1 MARKPTRPEPLLKTP
16 DDQLNKNEQYKI
28 ASDMVRNDL
37 HAQFRE
43 ASADNIHDEAEQIAK
58 SHGIYLEYNRA
69 KTGREKDWM
78 YMVRI
83 SVPGGGPFNRQ
94 QWRILDDLSEATT
107 RGPDIDPSMKLT
119 TRQNIQ
125 FHWVSKPDVIRV
137 VQAIASTGFYTL
149 NGCGDNTRNVMG
161 CPLSR
166 FSDIYDAHAKAHEY
180 GEYFRLPAEP
190 HIQVFEIDP
199 THIRTPDEHYAY
211 GKKLLN
217 RKFKIAFS
225 AVHRNPATGAIEHDN
240 CVEVRTND
248 LGVVPILE
256 GEKVVAYQAYIGGG
270 QGEKNGKPTFA
281 TLGKPVAIFTEE
293 NLRQGLDAI
302 VKVHEQWG
310 DRKNRHWARL
320 KYVVHEMGVA
330 WYQDQLR
337 EFGATF
343 DLPREDV
350 DPGPRQLHH
359 GWHTQ
364 PSNGKLARGVYIENG
379 RITNRRPGSMQPG
392 DRKPEIASKEQLKT
406 MIREIMDNF
415 DTQLMVTAN
424 QDLIFTDIDPA
435 AKDEFDALLARFH
448 HGERDGK
455 PASRLRVLSGACV
468 GLHTCRLSYTESEQ
482 FEPELLAEMEQRG
495 YGEMNEAIGIT
506 GCERQ
511 CFRAATKTIG
521 WVGQGP
527 DMYGLKLGG
536 SEDARYQGTW
546 IVADDEAGEA
556 KWFLRQCPREKVP
569 DVTAALFDHYLANRD
584 SPEQDMGAFLRAMGP
599 DAIVAMLKADPATAE
614 AMEKTAPPPYLEH
627 GSVSVERQG

>member
-1 MARKPTRPEPLLKTP
+1 MARKSTKPEPLLRTP
-16 DDQLNKNEQYKI
+16 DEELSQNERYKI
-28 ASDMVRNDL
+28 HANTVRNELHGEFRDL
-37 HAQFRE
+37 
-43 ASADNIHDEAEQIAK
+43 SADNIQDEAEQIAK

-83 SVPGGGPFNRQ
+83 SVPGGGPFNRE
-94 QWRILDDLSEATT
+94 QWRILDELSEDVT

-125 FHWVSKPDVIRV
+125 FHWVTKPDVLRV
-137 VQAIASTGFYTL
+137 VQTVAKTGFYTL

-166 FSDIYDAHAKAHEY
+166 FSDIYNAHAKAHEF
-180 GEYFRLPAEP
+180 GEYFRLPAAP
-190 HIQVFEIDP
+190 HIEVFEVDP
-199 THIRTPDEHYAY
+199 TYIRSPDEHYKY
-211 GKKLLN
+211 GEKLLN

-225 AVHRNPATGAIEHDN
+225 AVHRNEQTGVLEYDN

-248 LGVVPILE
+248 LGVVPIVE
-256 GEKVVAYQAYIGGG
+256 GERVVAYQAYIGGG

-281 TLGKPVAIFTEE
+281 TLGKPAAIFTEE
-293 NLRQGLDAI
+293 NLKRGLDAI
-302 VKVHEQWG
+302 VRVHDDWG

-320 KYVVHEMGVA
+320 KYVVHEMGVT
-330 WYQDQLR
+330 WYQQQLR
-337 EFGATF
+337 ELGADF
-343 DLPREDV
+343 DPPRADV
-350 DPGPRQLHH
+350 EPGPRQLHH

-364 PSNGKLARGVYIENG
+364 PTNGKLARGVYIENG
-379 RITNRRPGSMQPG
+379 RVINRRPGSMAPG
-392 DRKPEIASKEQLKT
+392 DRKPEIASREQLKT
-406 MIREIMDNF
+406 MLREIMDNF
-415 DTQLMVTAN
+415 DCELMVTAN

-435 AKDEFDALLARFH
+435 AKADFDGLLERFH

-482 FEPELLAEMEQRG
+482 FEPELLAELEKRG
-495 YGEMNEAIGIT
+495 YGDMNEAIGIT

-511 CFRAATKTIG
+511 CFRAGTKTIG

-546 IVADDEAGEA
+546 IVADDETGEPR
-556 KWFLRQCPREKVP
+556 WYLRQCPRDKVA
-569 DVTAALFDHYLANRD
+569 DVTTALFDHYLEQRE
-584 SPEQDMGAFLRAMGP
+584 SPGQDMGAFLRAMGP
-599 DAIVAMLKADPATAE
+599 DAIVAYLKANPATAE
-614 AMEKTAPPPYLEH
+614 VMGKTAAPPYLEL
-627 GSVSVERQG
+627 GSVPAHADA